1 MVEKHVVWNNFET
14 KTMEK
19 RVVLNHFDAKTVKGT
34 WF

>member
-1 MVEKHVVWNNFET
+1 MVEKHVVWNNFEA

-19 RVVLNHFDAKTVKGT
+19 QVVLNHFDAKTVKGT